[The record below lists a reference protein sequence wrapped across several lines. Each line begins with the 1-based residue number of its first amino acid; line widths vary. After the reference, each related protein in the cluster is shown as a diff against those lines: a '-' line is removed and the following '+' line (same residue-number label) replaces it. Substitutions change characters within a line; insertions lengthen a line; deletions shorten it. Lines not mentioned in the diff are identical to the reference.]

1 MSAELRW
8 GTDTLE
14 AHVRLK
20 GGWGTENLTS
30 ACGWIATGLRWRT
43 AKHSTFVI
51 HTGRGMVDNVLAVL
65 DGTVDLAFTTPT
77 VTASMALSGSG
88 PYPQPHPGLRA
99 IAALPHR
106 DRLLFAV
113 TLQAAERY
121 GLHTFAD
128 FAARRPPLRVAT
140 GLNDGINIVGYSVER
155 VLQAYGLAWDDLE
168 GWGGKWLVSE
178 TPHPALHWFASGEAD
193 ALFYEAVTLWQK
205 FLGQTR
211 LHLLPIEREV
221 LDQLQQ
227 GYGYEQAEIEPG
239 EFPGVERP
247 VPTLD
252 FSQWL
257 LVAREELPEELAYLV
272 AQVIVE
278 DRADFETRYQHLPLK
293 ESALHYPIQPEKI
306 CQTTPIPL
314 HPGAARYY
322 DEHGYLAASSK

>member
-8 GTDTLE
+8 GTGTLE
-14 AHVRLK
+14 AHVRLM

-43 AKHSTFVI
+43 AKRSTFVI

-77 VTASMALSGSG
+77 VTASMALNGSG
-88 PYPQPHPGLRA
+88 PYQQPHPGLRA

-113 TLQAAERY
+113 TPQAAERY
-121 GLHTFAD
+121 NLKTFAD
-128 FAARRPPLRVAT
+128 VAARRPPLRVAT
-140 GLNDGINIVGYSVER
+140 GLNDGVNIVGYSVEQ
-155 VLQAYGLAWDDLE
+155 VLKAYGLAWDDLE
-168 GWGGKWLVSE
+168 RWEGKWLVSE

-193 ALFYEAVTLWQK
+193 ALFNEAVTLWQK

-221 LDQLQQ
+221 LDQLHRD
-227 GYGYEQAEIEPG
+227 YGYEGAEIEPG
-239 EFPGVERP
+239 EFLGVERP
-247 VPTLD
+247 IPTLD

-257 LVAREELPEELAYLV
+257 LVAREELPEEIAYLV

-278 DRADFETRYQHLPLK
+278 DRADFEARYQHLPLK

-306 CQTTPIPL
+306 CHTTPLPL
-314 HPGAARYY
+314 HPGAVRYY
-322 DEHGYLAASSK
+322 DEHGYLTASSR